1 MSFLLDI
8 VELADSHSGENM
20 ARVFADILKEFGI
33 EEKVSTCAGRR
44 TVWVLTKA

>member
-20 ARVFADILKEFGI
+20 AKVLQEVLKQFEV
-33 EEKVSTCAGRR
+33 EDKVSKT
-44 TVWVLTKA
+44 